1 MIRSIIK
8 VILWIAVVVTIFNEI
23 YLNAIINLLILVLL
37 ELQDIKEGK
46 KDLL

>member
-46 KDLL
+46 KNV

>member
-23 YLNAIINLLILVLL
+23 YLNAIINLLILILL

-46 KDLL
+46 KNV

>member
-46 KDLL
+46 KNE

>member
-8 VILWIAVVVTIFNEI
+8 VILWIAVAVTIFNEI

-46 KDLL
+46 KP

>member
-1 MIRSIIK
+1 MLRSIIK
-8 VILWIAVVVTIFNEI
+8 VILWIAVAVTIFNEI

-46 KDLL
+46 KP

>member
-1 MIRSIIK
+1 MLRSIMK
-8 VILWIAVVVTIFNEI
+8 VILWIAVIVTLFNEL
-23 YLNAIINLLILVLL
+23 YLNSIINLLILVLL

>member
-1 MIRSIIK
+1 MLRSIIK

-46 KDLL
+46 KL

>member
-1 MIRSIIK
+1 MLRSVIRF
-8 VILWIAVVVTIFNEI
+8 VLWIAVIVTIFNEV

-46 KDLL
+46 KNE

>member
-1 MIRSIIK
+1 MLRSIIK
-8 VILWIAVVVTIFNEI
+8 VILWIAVVVTIFNEV

-46 KDLL
+46 KNE

>member
-1 MIRSIIK
+1 MLRSIIK
-8 VILWIAVVVTIFNEI
+8 VILWIAVAVTIFNEI

-46 KDLL
+46 KL

>member
-1 MIRSIIK
+1 MLRSIIK
-8 VILWIAVVVTIFNEI
+8 VILWIAVIVTLFNEL
-23 YLNAIINLLILVLL
+23 YLNSIINLLILVLL

>member
-1 MIRSIIK
+1 MLRSVIK

-46 KDLL
+46 KL

>member
-1 MIRSIIK
+1 MLRSILK
-8 VILWIAVVVTIFNEI
+8 VILWIAVIVTLFNEL
-23 YLNAIINLLILVLL
+23 YLNSIINLLILVLL

>member
-8 VILWIAVVVTIFNEI
+8 VILWIAVIVTIFNEI

-46 KDLL
+46 KNV

>member
-37 ELQDIKEGK
+37 ELQDIKGGK
-46 KDLL
+46 KNV

>member
-8 VILWIAVVVTIFNEI
+8 VILWIAVAVTIFNEI
-23 YLNAIINLLILVLL
+23 YLNAIINLLILILL

-46 KDLL
+46 KNV

>member
-1 MIRSIIK
+1 MLRSIIK
-8 VILWIAVVVTIFNEI
+8 VILWIAVVVTIFNGI

-46 KDLL
+46 KP

>member
-1 MIRSIIK
+1 MLRSIIK

-46 KDLL
+46 KNV

>member
-1 MIRSIIK
+1 MFRSIIK

-46 KDLL
+46 KL

>member
-1 MIRSIIK
+1 MLRSIIK

-23 YLNAIINLLILVLL
+23 YLNAIINLLILILL

-46 KDLL
+46 KP

>member
-1 MIRSIIK
+1 MLRSVIK
-8 VILWIAVVVTIFNEI
+8 VILWIAVVVTIFNEV

-46 KDLL
+46 KNE

>member
-1 MIRSIIK
+1 MLRSIIK

-23 YLNAIINLLILVLL
+23 YLNAIINLLILILL

-46 KDLL
+46 KNV

>member
-1 MIRSIIK
+1 MLRSIIK

-46 KDLL
+46 KP